1 MLLSLFV
8 LRAWGSGNRYGGGR
22 CICFAADSQCCTLSA
37 VLLALSLPF
46 TSLHHR
52 ASSPHP
58 AAPSPSLASTQTPVT
73 AANLRQYLSAVV
85 DATLGAGV
93 AAQVAAFR
101 SGFDAIFP
109 LDSLAAFYEDEI
121 EVMLCGE

>member
-1 MLLSLFV
+1 M
-8 LRAWGSGNRYGGGR
+8 
-22 CICFAADSQCCTLSA
+22 
-37 VLLALSLPF
+37 
-46 TSLHHR
+46 
-52 ASSPHP
+52 
-58 AAPSPSLASTQTPVT
+58 T

-121 EVMLCGE
+121 EVMLCGEWGRGGDGGGWHLVPPGESAVGSPESVVGRPKSVFRSR